1 MVLWGVKDTKPLIL
15 EDDHVWAFVGKRANK
30 KPLESG
36 FLGAFRTT
44 Q

>member
-15 EDDHVWAFVGKRANK
+15 EDGHAWAIAGNRVNK

-36 FLGAFRTT
+36 F
-44 Q
+44 